1 MKTKDNMHK
10 LTPPPSLEAFAEAL
24 RQDKDWRFVAHLEGN
39 DHVTATL
46 VKDGSRWQWDRQH
59 GFQEIGGD
67 K

>member
-1 MKTKDNMHK
+1 MRTKENQHK

-24 RQDKDWRFVAHLEGN
+24 RKDKAWRFVAHLEGN

-46 VKDGSRWQWDRQH
+46 VKDGSRWMWTPSA
-59 GFQEIGGD
+59 GFQEI